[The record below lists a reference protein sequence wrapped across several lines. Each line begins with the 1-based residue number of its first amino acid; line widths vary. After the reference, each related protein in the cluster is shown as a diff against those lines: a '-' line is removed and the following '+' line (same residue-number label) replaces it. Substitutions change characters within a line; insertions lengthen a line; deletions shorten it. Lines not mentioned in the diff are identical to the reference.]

1 LLEYYIKTM
10 DPRSH
15 IGVCEIISLM
25 GIKIISDS
33 FGESSDEYYGIFR
46 VISDSDAFDIFTEL
60 PDVVI
65 DIPENKVLR

>member
-1 LLEYYIKTM
+1 
-10 DPRSH
+10 
-15 IGVCEIISLM
+15 M
-25 GIKIISDS
+25 GIKILSDS
-33 FGESSDEYYGIFR
+33 FGESSDGYYGIFK